1 MIFNKDLITTSAMA
15 RVRNWMFTINNFSDE
30 LEPLDWIPE
39 DSACVWQSEIGK
51 EGTPHL
57 QGYLELDSQQRL
69 SYLKKLH
76 PTAHWESRRGTQA
89 QAIDYCTKSDE
100 TYVEGPWCYGDFKEQ
115 GARNDLA
122 ALRQMMVDGSDIKEV
137 KDANFDLYCRAK
149 HALDSE
155 YNLIRNE
162 RAKQSRLSSYDSV
175 EWRPWQAEV
184 IELIKT
190 DPDPRKV
197 HWYYEQTG
205 NAGKSYLANYL
216 ICKYDAFLCTGGKVQ
231 DIQYAYQGERI
242 IILDLSRTKAEQMDH
257 LYEMIERWKDGS
269 FLSTKYESQ
278 MKHFAVPHILA
289 FSNFKPDL
297 TKLSLDRWDVNK
309 ICGDFVVNEP
319 AVPMY
324 TYERGFANPE
334 MPSIINN
341 VYVPYN
347 K

>member
-1 MIFNKDLITTSAMA
+1 MSKQIQA
-15 RVRNWMFTINNFSDE
+15 RNWCFTINNFSDIY
-30 LEPLDWIPE
+30 EPFDFVPD
-39 DSACVWQSEIGK
+39 DSACIWQHEIGEK

-57 QGYLELDSQQRL
+57 QGYIEFAKVQSL
-69 SYLKKLH
+69 SSVKKLH
-76 PTAHWESRRGTQA
+76 STAHWETRKGTQE
-89 QAIDYCTKSDE
+89 QNIKYCADPDKPTFVD
-100 TYVEGPWCYGDFKEQ
+100 GPWCYGTLKEQ

-162 RAKQSRLSSYDSV
+162 RAKQSRLASYDSV

-184 IELIKT
+184 VELVQT

-216 ICKYDAFLCTGGKVQ
+216 ICKYDAFLCTGGKVS

-242 IILDLSRTKAEQMDH
+242 IILDLSRTKAEHMDH

-309 ICGDFVVNEP
+309 ICGDFLTSESAEP
-319 AVPMY
+319 LY
-324 TYERGFANPE
+324 LYERGFQNPD